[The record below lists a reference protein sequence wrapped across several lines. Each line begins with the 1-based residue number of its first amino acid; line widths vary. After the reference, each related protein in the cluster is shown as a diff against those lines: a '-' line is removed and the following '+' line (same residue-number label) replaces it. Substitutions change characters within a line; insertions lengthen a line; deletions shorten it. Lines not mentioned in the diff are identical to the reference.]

1 MPVTDIVEAICRL
14 AHGNAITNTATEA
27 INVSE
32 TSTTI
37 TRRREAITRSAVQ
50 ADLIIWRCITLRVLQ
65 WVMWGLVRI
74 PEESI
79 L

>member
-1 MPVTDIVEAICRL
+1 MRAGTLRNIANIREMPVTDIVEAICRL

-50 ADLIIWRCITLRVLQ
+50 ADLII
-65 WVMWGLVRI
+65 
-74 PEESI
+74 
-79 L
+79 